1 MTSNLSIAGAVIS
14 VSDQGKP
21 VKVRHKD
28 GYYWRPLLPGLYDV
42 TASKPGYWDVIRRW
56 VAQYIGTLYPLQYSI
71 VWGAG
76 SRTKYWN
83 IAPPSIQYCICY
95 QKASPT
101 IYWNIAPP
109 SIQYFMRCRD
119 QQLSISKEICS
130 QGLLHRQCFFRLF
143 WLYSRSLWI
152 LGRPPSLTIPAP
164 LNLTMLDPLN
174 DFHGMYHLPY
184 IIIKIKDI
192 ILYIFEKGEMDI
204 RGSIKTSDVFI
215 ISKAHFIFTASYLN
229 NESSFCENRK

>member
-56 VAQYIGTLYPLQYSI
+56 VAQYIGTLHPLQSSI
-71 VWGAG
+71 LWGAG
-76 SRTKYWN
+76 TNNSQFLKKY
-83 IAPPSIQYCICY
+83 APKDCFTGNVFFVYSGFILEHCE
-95 QKASPT
+95 S
-101 IYWNIAPP
+101 
-109 SIQYFMRCRD
+109 
-119 QQLSISKEICS
+119 LV
-130 QGLLHRQCFFRLF
+130 GLLPWQ
-143 WLYSRSLWI
+143 YQ
-152 LGRPPSLTIPAP
+152 PPLI
-164 LNLTMLDPLN
+164 LTMLDPLN